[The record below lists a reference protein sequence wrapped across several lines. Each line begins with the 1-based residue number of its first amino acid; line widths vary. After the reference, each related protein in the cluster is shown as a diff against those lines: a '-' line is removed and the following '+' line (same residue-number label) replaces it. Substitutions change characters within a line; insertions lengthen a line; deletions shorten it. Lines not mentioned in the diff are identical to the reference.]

1 MYHRSIATFRRRLM
15 KDSFMPSWVSIIVNP
30 FFIIRR
36 GSFVNISTFAPLAE
50 GRLLDIGCGRKPYES
65 LFSNVSEYIGVDIQ
79 DSGHNHSNS
88 KIDIYYDGKN
98 LTFDNSSV
106 SNVVSF

>member
-1 MYHRSIATFRRRLM
+1 M

-50 GRLLDIGCGRKPYES
+50 GRLLDIGCGRKPYKS

-88 KIDIYYDGKN
+88 KIDIYYDGRI
-98 LTFDNSSV
+98 
-106 SNVVSF
+106 